1 MSWLK
6 LKPSDRVYII
16 PTKFGL
22 AYAAGTVFMILIGA
36 AYQNNLVNLLGF
48 FMLAL
53 MFTSMFVT
61 NYNLK
66 GLEISRIENIHGF
79 AGETLPI
86 SLVVKNNSR
95 KSKVN
100 IEFDIRGLKKSA
112 QYDARSEIAPAS
124 DGRLLATFTAP
135 DRGRHVFSRIVL
147 STTAPFGLF
156 YAWMVCPNKAEALI
170 YPRRVGDRNWT
181 ESHGAHVGEHKRAA
195 GAEDFKEHR
204 SYYPGDNL
212 RRVDWR
218 AYSRGRGLLTK
229 EFDEAS
235 QTGLH
240 FDYHRLQGI
249 PFETRLEQLSKW
261 VDLALQKGQPFTIS
275 LPDRRMGPDTGL
287 VFAHRVW
294 SELAAL
300 PSESQ
305 TQPEKR

>member
-86 SLVVKNNSR
+86 SLREKQFAQ
-95 KSKVN
+95 
-100 IEFDIRGLKKSA
+100 IEGQYRIRYSWIKKSA

>member
-16 PTKFGL
+16 PTKFGF

-66 GLEISRIENIHGF
+66 GLEISRIESIHGF
-79 AGETLPI
+79 AGEMLPV
-86 SLVVKNNSR
+86 SLIVKNNSR
-95 KSKVN
+95 KSKFN
-100 IEFDIRGLKKSA
+100 IEFDVRGLKKSA
-112 QYDARSEIAPAS
+112 QYDARAEIAPAS
-124 DGRLLATFTAP
+124 DSRLLATFVAP
-135 DRGRHVFSRIVL
+135 DRGRHEFNRIVL

-156 YAWMVCPNKAEALI
+156 YAWMICPNKAEALI
-170 YPRRVGDRNWT
+170 YPRRIGIRNWT
-181 ESHGAHVGEHKRAA
+181 ESHGVDAGEHKRAS

-204 SYYPGDNL
+204 NYHPGDNL
-212 RRVDWR
+212 RRVDWK

-229 EFDEAS
+229 EFDESS

-240 FDYHRLQGI
+240 FDYHRLQAV
-249 PFETRLEQLSKW
+249 PFEERLEQLAKW
-261 VDLALQKGQPFTIS
+261 VDLATQKGQPFSIS
-275 LPDRRMGPDTGL
+275 LPNRRMGPDAGL
-287 VFAHRVW
+287 VYAHRVW
-294 SELAAL
+294 SELAVL
-300 PSESQ
+300 QSEES
-305 TQPEKR
+305 K